1 MESINPSIFLSENE
15 KTVRTYRC
23 TKLRRFLASPSI
35 GYLTITNKRLI
46 YHSVGKTIM
55 GSNSILAEMP
65 LEDAAGISTSIG
77 KNFNWLLLIIF
88 CAILFFGTGLLA
100 NLLPQFLTGWV
111 ISILLI
117 LPYGIAFLFEK
128 EILNK
133 DIKERAIQQLH
144 DSSISGLI
152 QKKEASYFLGI
163 FQTLFVVG
171 LVLLSWNIGMRTA
184 LLGDAPL
191 ISYIVI
197 FGSYLLIYFMLI
209 GRQRGFFLQ
218 VSSKTAKGTG
228 INISANLLNGGFLTG
243 APQPADDAELA
254 VNELGAILT
263 DIQQMGEIG
272 VQKWSKNPPPL
283 V

>member
-23 TKLRRFLASPSI
+23 TKLRRFLAPPNI

-65 LEDAAGISTSIG
+65 VEDAAGISTSIG

-88 CAILFFGTGLLA
+88 FAILFFGTKILTI
-100 NLLPQFLTGWV
+100 LLPQFLTGWV
-111 ISILLI
+111 LSILLVI
-117 LPYGIAFLFEK
+117 PYCIALLFEK

-133 DIKERAIQQLH
+133 DIKERAVQQLQN
-144 DSSISGLI
+144 SSISGFI
-152 QKKEASYFLGI
+152 QKKDSSFFMGI

-171 LVLLSWNIGMRTA
+171 LVFLSWNIGMRTDLVYNA
-184 LLGDAPL
+184 LL

-197 FGSYLLIYFMLI
+197 FGSYLLIYFMLF

-243 APQPADDAELA
+243 APLPAEDAEL
-254 VNELGAILT
+254 VVYELGAILT

-272 VQKWSKNPPPL
+272 VQKWNK
-283 V
+283 